1 MDTDQILAARY
12 GGAVP
17 KLTVLPT
24 PVIDLMLRHRS
35 VRSYQDRALPAGMLE
50 TLIAAGQSA
59 ATSSNMQAVSVV
71 AVTDPARRLRFSQT
85 ASGQAFV
92 AEAPLILC
100 FIADQARAA
109 RVGQAT
115 KADLWALPLVD
126 NFIAACTDAA
136 IFAQNVLLAAQSMG
150 LAGCYIGN
158 LRNDPELIAAEL
170 ALPPQAMVVFGM
182 ALGYEKP
189 PETGIRPRLPQSV
202 VLHHEQYGTGG
213 EGAALATYDA
223 VFAAHEVAQGRPHDT
238 WTARHAARFASRTY
252 LSGRINLR
260 TILAR
265 MGFPLA

>member
-12 GGAVP
+12 GGAAP
-17 KLTVLPT
+17 KLTVPPT

-59 ATSSNMQAVSVV
+59 DTSSNMQAVSVV
-71 AVTDPARRLRFSQT
+71 AVTDPARRLRFSQA

-182 ALGYEKP
+182 ALGYERP

-223 VFAAHEVAQGRPHDT
+223 AFAAHEVAQGRPHDT
-238 WTARHAARFASRTY
+238 WTARHAARFASRSY

-260 TILAR
+260 AILAR